1 MSDETAVAIRM
12 ADLSPEYAE
21 IMVLG
26 NVLQKSGYFKDV
38 RDQAQAVTKIL
49 FGRELGFSPIVS
61 MGGIHIIE
69 GKPALSSNLMATL
82 IKRSGK
88 YDYRVKAWTVT
99 ECVLS
104 FRQKEAGQWE
114 DVGESSFDMND
125 AKAAGVLRPSG
136 SWSKY
141 PKAMLF
147 ARALSQGLRTYCPDV
162 SAAPIYNPE
171 EMGATVG
178 EDGDV
183 IELPKSATPKPEVQR
198 STEETPVV
206 RPAKVAA
213 APTQKGEPKT
223 AARAEAPGPEA
234 SATVPVNV
242 QRVIKRA
249 QEHHFDTVDNGVRDP
264 SNMASGNEMADLPVP
279 RDRMNINGPKP
290 LPPLE
295 DLVKTAEA
303 NMSAKAATLP
313 ADHVDTG
320 QAANF
325 HRFFKDALKPA
336 LRKNELALSHA
347 WLKKQ
352 GIVDSNGEPTAK
364 AILKDN
370 FYQVREAAIE
380 YAKSVEL

>member
-1 MSDETAVAIRM
+1 MKEEQETQAVAIPLPRM

-88 YDYRVKAWTVT
+88 YDYRVKVWTHT
-99 ECVLS
+99 ECILT
-104 FRQKEAGQWE
+104 FRENVAHRDHDKRWE
-114 DVGESSFDMND
+114 DVGESSFTMED
-125 AKAAGVLRPSG
+125 AKAAKVVRAGG
-136 SWSKY
+136 SWDKF

-183 IELPKSATPKPEVQR
+183 IELPKSAQPK
-198 STEETPVV
+198 
-206 RPAKVAA
+206 
-213 APTQKGEPKT
+213 G
-223 AARAEAPGPEA
+223 
-234 SATVPVNV
+234 NV
-242 QRVIKRA
+242 ERTTSEI
-249 QEHHFDTVDNGVRDP
+249 P
-264 SNMASGNEMADLPVP
+264 
-279 RDRMNINGPKP
+279 INGPAKHAAADRQP
-290 LPPLE
+290 TVKGEAVPEEAVDGKAEGGPAAIVE
-295 DLVKTAEA
+295 DSAPQQSSAEFIDRGRQVA
-303 NMSAKAATLP
+303 L
-313 ADHVDTG
+313 
-320 QAANF
+320 
-325 HRFFKDALKPA
+325 HRAFKDAIRNPEAKKHAEAYFRDWLVAQKFIGPDGNGSTKVVPVS
-336 LRKNELALSHA
+336 RFDEVRNEAV
-347 WLKKQ
+347 K
-352 GIVDSNGEPTAK
+352 
-364 AILKDN
+364 
-370 FYQVREAAIE
+370 FAAAMPE
-380 YAKSVEL
+380 